1 MKMYYGTL
9 KKDKETSLYYIFDLV
24 RGEQITIHSD
34 QQSVFNDDLI
44 GNGFKYV
51 IWDRFEEALVII
63 TEPHLITHSSNLEYH
78 FSLRPNEIEALEAL
92 KEAVKFI
99 YENVGS
105 YSVHFTPDIEFGRL
119 VYVRF
124 NHINVIKDITD
135 RSNPLIS

>member
-1 MKMYYGTL
+1 MKMYYGSL
-9 KKDKETSLYYIFDLV
+9 KKDKETSLYYIFDIV
-24 RGEQITIHSD
+24 RGKQVPIHSD

-63 TEPHLITHSSNLEYH
+63 TEPHVIAHSSDLEYH
-78 FSLRPNEIEALEAL
+78 FSLRPNEIEYLESL
-92 KEAVKFI
+92 KEAVKVL

-105 YSVHFTPDIEFGRL
+105 YSLHFTPDEKGDRS

-124 NHINVIKDITD
+124 NHINVIKDISTVI
-135 RSNPLIS
+135 L

>member
-1 MKMYYGTL
+1 MYYGTL

-34 QQSVFNDDLI
+34 QQFVFNDDLI

-63 TEPHLITHSSNLEYH
+63 TEPHLIAHSSDLEYH

-92 KEAVKFI
+92 KEAVKLLH
-99 YENVGS
+99 ENVGS
-105 YSVHFTPDIEFGRL
+105 YSLHFTPNENGDRS